1 MSTEVINLQLTETA
15 WPFAEEHPTIE
26 VSPDTDLAVSHVPF
40 EVAYQALYSP
50 SPTPKEVRRA
60 YFLLECD

>member
-15 WPFAEEHPTIE
+15 WPLAEEHPRTE
-26 VSPDTDLAVSHVPF
+26 VSPDPDFTVSHVPF

-50 SPTPKEVRRA
+50 SPTPEEVRRA